1 MSPPASPWQSPIFYF
16 VSTDLIIF
24 VPWSLTIFTMSSRF
38 ILVLAGIGIAF
49 LRVYIPLWTF
59 CRERCILLIQS
70 SVQGRLGCFHLL
82 AIVRSAAVNICVR
95 IPDWVPAFSFWGGIY
110 PEGEQLDQI
119 QMYVLRVTSSL
130 EGLSDLER
138 P

>member
-1 MSPPASPWQSPIFYF
+1 
-16 VSTDLIIF
+16 
-24 VPWSLTIFTMSSRF
+24 MSSRF

-49 LRVYIPLWTF
+49 LRVYIPLCTF

-70 SVQGRLGCFHLL
+70 SVQGHLGCFHLL